1 VSEPESS
8 RKGLL
13 IIAVLAAVLL
23 VAVFLM
29 FGDTWVRWFPSR

>member
-13 IIAVLAAVLL
+13 WLAVVAAALL
-23 VAVFLM
+23 VAVFLV
-29 FGDTWVRWFPSR
+29 FGDAWVRWFPSR